1 MSRPWH
7 IRRWDFI
14 ASFYDRFFQFKPQR
28 SVSLAFAA
36 IQPGERVLICGCGT
50 GADFEFLPRG
60 AEILAIDASPA
71 MLRIA
76 SAKARAFG
84 HAARFEIMDATRLPL
99 DAAQFDAVILHLI
112 AAVVPDHAAVFREA
126 ARVLKPDGRI
136 ALLDKYFS
144 GPGRPRLIR
153 RLLDPLMARI
163 ATSINVPM
171 HDLAAQ
177 AGLRFVREKPV
188 LLRGMFRAARLE
200 PVQPSSNSSV

>member
-28 SVSLAFAA
+28 QVSLSFAA

-60 AEILAIDASPA
+60 ADILAVDASPA
-71 MLRIA
+71 MLEIA
-76 SAKARAFG
+76 SAKARALG
-84 HAARFEIMDATRLPL
+84 HAARFEIMDVTRLPL
-99 DAAQFDAVILHLI
+99 DDAQFDVVILHLI
-112 AAVVPDHAAVFREA
+112 AAVVPDHAAVLREA
-126 ARVLKPDGRI
+126 ARVLKPHGRI
-136 ALLDKYFS
+136 ALFDKYFS

-153 RLLDPLMARI
+153 RLLDPAMACI

-177 AGLRFVREKPV
+177 AGLRFTREEPV